1 VLNAKFYSSEKR
13 RKLIEA
19 ISFATRK
26 DVNIPLRKWRRSKI
40 DVRVKVRCLE
50 EPDNPVVVVRSYALS
65 EGGMS
70 VYAPGSLEV
79 GTSVL
84 VEFWLPGTARDLRLP
99 AVIRNRCGFRR
110 GMEFTELAVADR
122 MLIRDY
128 LRHREARNDNER

>member
-1 VLNAKFYSSEKR
+1 VIGAIATKR
-13 RKLIEA
+13 DPKA
-19 ISFATRK
+19 P
-26 DVNIPLRKWRRSKI
+26 VRKWQRFKI

-50 EPDNPVVVVRSYALS
+50 EPDNPVVVVRSFVLS
-65 EGGMS
+65 EGGMC
-70 VYAPGSLEV
+70 VYAPGSLEI
-79 GTSVL
+79 GTPVL

-128 LRHREARNDNER
+128 LHHREARNDNER